1 MIARTRPPRFDAFA
15 RAAPTALLALA
26 LAACTVPAPPE
37 TADER
42 PPVDLRRPGS
52 VSDRTGAAV
61 PPTATP
67 ARGRSLRDRIGR
79 WRPMALCARSAG
91 LARAIGLPPA
101 LRRLPA
107 ACGAADRL

>member
-1 MIARTRPPRFDAFA
+1 LGAALPSGRADRYDAFA
-15 RAAPTALLALA
+15 RAAPTALLALV

-42 PPVDLRRPGS
+42 PPVDLRRSGW

-61 PPTATP
+61 P
-67 ARGRSLRDRIGR
+67 L
-79 WRPMALCARSAG
+79 ALCARSAG

-101 LRRLPA
+101 LLRLPA
-107 ACGAADRL
+107 ACGAANRL